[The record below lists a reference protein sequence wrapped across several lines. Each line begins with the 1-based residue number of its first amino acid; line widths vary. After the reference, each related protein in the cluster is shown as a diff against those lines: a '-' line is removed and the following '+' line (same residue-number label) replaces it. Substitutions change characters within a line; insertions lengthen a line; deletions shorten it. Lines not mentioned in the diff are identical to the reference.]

1 MRWMVIAC
9 LAGACGDNLPVIDAA
24 VLVDAALAPR
34 LRVSPTMSDFAPTEA
49 RRTSAPFAFV
59 VTNEGTAASGLI
71 EKHID
76 GADALSFM
84 ISSDSCTASLRP
96 QASCTIELTFM
107 SPYGSRAARLVM
119 SAVPGGELAA
129 TLEGTAV
136 PHDYLTVSP
145 VVHDYGDVMIG
156 QSFVQAFVISNAGGS
171 PAGALSTPIAGTDPT
186 QFALSGTDT
195 CTGMTLAPGGACTLT
210 VAFSPTTG
218 GMKTAVI
225 VVTQPLG
232 PQVQISVAGNATP

>member
-1 MRWMVIAC
+1 MRWVMVAG
-9 LAGACGDNLPVIDAA
+9 LAGACGDNVPAIDAA
-24 VLVDAALAPR
+24 VDAELAPR
-34 LRVSPTMSDFAPTEA
+34 LRVSPTMSGFAPTEA

-76 GADALSFM
+76 GYDASYFM
-84 ISSDSCTASLRP
+84 ISSDSCTASLAP
-96 QASCTIELTFM
+96 QASCTIEVTFM

-119 SAVPGGELAA
+119 SAIPGGELAA

-145 VVHDYGDVMIG
+145 VFHDYGDVVIG
-156 QSFVQAFVISNAGGS
+156 GSGVQAFVISNAGGS
-171 PAGALSTPIAGTDPT
+171 PAGVLSTPIAGNDPT

-210 VAFSPTTG
+210 VAFSPTIAGT
-218 GMKTAVI
+218 KNASV
-225 VVTQPLG
+225 VVTQPSG
-232 PQVQISVAGNATP
+232 PQVQFSVSGNATP